1 MQMIIDDAQ
10 DDLADSKIEVV
21 IELSG
26 DGNKVNLGSRF
37 CHGSENL
44 FTLS

>member
-1 MQMIIDDAQ
+1 MQMTIEYAQ

-26 DGNKVNLGSRF
+26 DGDKVNLGSRF
-37 CHGSENL
+37 CHGSEIF